1 MIKLDMEQGTMEW
14 AQARLGLP
22 TSSCFDQIVTPARLQ
37 PAKATAY
44 LDTLLAEWVLGE
56 PLDGGESLEMRR
68 GTVAENQARAWY
80 EFQTDTEVE
89 QVGFCLTDDRRVGC
103 SPDGLIGDDGGVE
116 IKCPMMKGHVGYLLA
131 EDPSLAHR
139 GQIQGSLWV
148 TGRAWWDLVVWHPFA
163 PKVVHRCYPDPEW
176 VEAFEPALAT
186 FFERLDEGKA
196 RLRSLGVDRA

>member
-68 GTVAENQARAWY
+68 GTVAENQARA
-80 EFQTDTEVE
+80 
-89 QVGFCLTDDRRVGC
+89 
-103 SPDGLIGDDGGVE
+103 
-116 IKCPMMKGHVGYLLA
+116 
-131 EDPSLAHR
+131 
-139 GQIQGSLWV
+139 
-148 TGRAWWDLVVWHPFA
+148 
-163 PKVVHRCYPDPEW
+163 
-176 VEAFEPALAT
+176 
-186 FFERLDEGKA
+186 
-196 RLRSLGVDRA
+196 